1 MSRCDL
7 GPPEARCIVSL
18 RDKLVWVMPIYVFG
32 RSAQSPILQVNYQI
46 GAFQLGGGGRSGIIA
61 QNQAGGSMHGE
72 NSI

>member
-32 RSAQSPILQVNYQI
+32 RSAQSPILQVNSYF
-46 GAFQLGGGGRSGIIA
+46 GAFQRAGGGRSGIIA
-61 QNQAGGSMHGE
+61 QN
-72 NSI
+72 